1 MILRRDRRPMSRIG
15 SCGPSPARRYSSGPR
30 GVRPDLAAFR
40 SLVRVAVCAAAA
52 LLGGCATYHALPLAR
67 GPDLAPRLS
76 LLRATVPPM
85 RAGARPRRI
94 DLSRALSLNDI
105 GLLAVLNDP
114 ALRSQRGERGLA
126 QAGLLQASLL
136 PNPMASLTFEPLVS
150 SGVAPSWT
158 AILTENVRA
167 ILTYHTRVESAHFA
181 LGQVDADLLW
191 REWQVAQQARL
202 LALNLYWGG
211 RSVNLARRELGLLDR
226 EVRAVRSATK
236 ARILGLAAL
245 APLLAAQASA
255 EQFLDTANLTQLRG
269 WQDLDALLGLAPG
282 VRFAIATPVLPP
294 MPSSLKSEIGRLP
307 ERRPDLVALRLGYRS
322 ADENVRT
329 AIMGQFPLLTLG
341 GEWDQDNTNT
351 RNAGPTAAFD
361 LPIFNRNQGQIAEA
375 RATRRLLHEQYQ
387 SRLDQAVGMARGLAA
402 RIRQLTGDL
411 GRARRAA
418 RVDEAMSR
426 AARKA
431 YAQENLGQ
439 RSLVD
444 YETTA
449 LERRIE
455 AQALELSLGEAR
467 VALTVDLGLGLPR
480 IRMVPPAHP
489 RTL

>member
-1 MILRRDRRPMSRIG
+1 MSRIG
-15 SCGPSPARRYSSGPR
+15 SFGPSSARGLFSGPR
-30 GVRPDLAAFR
+30 ALRPGRA
-40 SLVRVAVCAAAA
+40 LVRAAVWSAAA

-67 GPDLAPRLS
+67 GPDLAPRLA
-76 LLRATVPPM
+76 LLRATVPPL
-85 RAGARPRRI
+85 RPGARPRRI
-94 DLSRALSLNDI
+94 NLAKPLSLDDI

-114 ALRSQRGERGLA
+114 ALRAQRGEQDLA
-126 QAGLLQASLL
+126 EAGLLQAALL
-136 PNPMASLTFEPLVS
+136 PNPAASLNFEPLLSVGVS
-150 SGVAPSWT
+150 PSWT

-191 REWQVAQQARL
+191 RQWQVAQQARV

-211 RSVNLARRELGLLDR
+211 RSVNLARRALGLLDR
-226 EVRAVRSATK
+226 EVRAVRSATQ
-236 ARILGLAAL
+236 ARTLGLAAL

-255 EQFLDTANLTQLRG
+255 QQFLDTANLTELRG

-282 VRFAIATPVLPP
+282 VRFAIAAPVLPP
-294 MPSSLKSEIGRLP
+294 VPRALKAVIGHLP
-307 ERRPDLVALRLGYRS
+307 DRRPDLVALRLGYRS

-329 AIMGQFPLLTLG
+329 AIIGQFPALMLG

-351 RNAGPTAAFD
+351 RNAGPTAAFG
-361 LPIFNRNQGQIAEA
+361 LPIFDRNQGQIAAA
-375 RATRRLLHEQYQ
+375 RATRRVLHAQYQ
-387 SRLDQAVGMARGLAA
+387 ARLDQAVGMARALAA
-402 RIRQLTGDL
+402 RIDQLSGDL

-418 RVDEAMSR
+418 RVAESMSR

-431 YAQENLGQ
+431 YAGENLDQ

-455 AQALELSLGEAR
+455 VNALELSLGEAR

-480 IRMVPPAHP
+480 IRMAVPAHP

>member
-1 MILRRDRRPMSRIG
+1 M
-15 SCGPSPARRYSSGPR
+15 
-30 GVRPDLAAFR
+30 
-40 SLVRVAVCAAAA
+40 LVWSAAA

-76 LLRATVPPM
+76 LLRATVPPL
-85 RAGARPRRI
+85 RPGAQPRRI
-94 DLSRALSLNDI
+94 DLSRPLSLDDI

-114 ALRSQRGERGLA
+114 ALRSERGERGLA
-126 QAGLLQASLL
+126 EAGLLQASLL
-136 PNPMASLTFEPLVS
+136 PNPTASLSFEPLVS
-150 SGVAPSWT
+150 AGISPSWT
-158 AILTENVRA
+158 AVLTENVRA

-191 REWQVAQQARL
+191 REWQVAQQARV

-211 RSVNLARRELGLLDR
+211 RSVTLARRELGLLGR

-245 APLLAAQASA
+245 APLLAAQAA
-255 EQFLDTANLTQLRG
+255 AQQFLDTANLSELRG

-294 MPSSLKSEIGRLP
+294 LPSSLKTVIGRLP
-307 ERRPDLVALRLGYRS
+307 DRRPDLVALRLGYRS

-329 AIMGQFPLLTLG
+329 AIIGQFPAMMLG
-341 GEWDQDNTNT
+341 GEWDQDNTDT
-351 RNAGPTAAFD
+351 RNAGPTAAFAV
-361 LPIFNRNQGQIAEA
+361 PIFDRNQGQIAVA

-387 SRLDQAVGMARGLAA
+387 SRLDQAVGTARALAA
-402 RIRQLTGDL
+402 RIRQLAGDVR
-411 GRARRAA
+411 RARREA
-418 RVDEAMSR
+418 RVAESMSR

-431 YAQENLGQ
+431 YAEENLDQ
-439 RSLVD
+439 RALVD

-449 LERRIE
+449 LERRID
-455 AQALELSLGEAR
+455 ANALELSLGEAR

-480 IRMVPPAHP
+480 IRMALPAHP

>member
-1 MILRRDRRPMSRIG
+1 MSRIDD
-15 SCGPSPARRYSSGPR
+15 CGPGTGRWFWSGQR
-30 GVRPDLAAFR
+30 GMRPGRAGHK
-40 SLVRVAVCAAAA
+40 SLVRAAVWAAAA

-85 RAGARPRRI
+85 RPGARPRRI
-94 DLSRALSLNDI
+94 DLSGPLSLDDV

-114 ALRSQRGERGLA
+114 ALRSQRGEQGLA

-136 PNPMASLTFEPLVS
+136 PNPAASLNFEPLLSAGVS
-150 SGVAPSWT
+150 PSWT

-167 ILTYHTRVESAHFA
+167 ILTYHTRVASAHFA

-191 REWQVAQQARL
+191 REWRVAQQARV

-211 RSVNLARRELGLLDR
+211 RSLTLARREIGLLDR
-226 EVRAVRSATK
+226 EVHAVRSATK
-236 ARILGLAAL
+236 AGMLGLAAL
-245 APLLAAQASA
+245 APLLAAQALA
-255 EQFLDTANLTQLRG
+255 EQFLDTANLTELRG

-282 VRFAIATPVLPP
+282 VRFAIAAPVLPP
-294 MPSSLKSEIGRLP
+294 VPPSLQSLIEHLP
-307 ERRPDLVALRLGYRS
+307 DRRPDLVALRLGYRS

-329 AIMGQFPLLTLG
+329 AIIGQFPALMLG

-351 RNAGPTAAFD
+351 RNAGPTAAFGV
-361 LPIFNRNQGQIAEA
+361 PIFDRNQGQIAVA

-402 RIRQLTGDL
+402 RIGQLSADVA
-411 GRARRAA
+411 RARRAA
-418 RVDEAMSR
+418 RAAESMSA

-431 YAQENLGQ
+431 YAEDNLDQ

-455 AQALELSLGEAR
+455 ANALELSLGEAR

-480 IRMVPPAHP
+480 IRMALPAQP

>member
-1 MILRRDRRPMSRIG
+1 MLVG
-15 SCGPSPARRYSSGPR
+15 S
-30 GVRPDLAAFR
+30 
-40 SLVRVAVCAAAA
+40 AAA

-76 LLRATVPPM
+76 LLRATVPPL
-85 RAGARPRRI
+85 RPGAHSRRI
-94 DLSRALSLNDI
+94 DLSRPLSLADI

-114 ALRSQRGERGLA
+114 ALRSERGERGLA
-126 QAGLLQASLL
+126 EAGLLQASLL
-136 PNPMASLTFEPLVS
+136 PNPTASLGFEPLVS
-150 SGVAPSWT
+150 AGVSPSWT

-191 REWQVAQQARL
+191 REWQVAQQARV
-202 LALNLYWGG
+202 LALDLYWGG
-211 RSVNLARRELGLLDR
+211 RSVRLARRELGALER

-245 APLLAAQASA
+245 APLLAAQAA
-255 EQFLDTANLTQLRG
+255 AQQFLDTANLSQLRG
-269 WQDLDALLGLAPG
+269 WQHLDALLGLAPG
-282 VRFAIATPVLPP
+282 VRFVIATPVLPP
-294 MPSSLKSEIGRLP
+294 LPASLRTMIDRLP
-307 ERRPDLVALRLGYRS
+307 DRRPDLVALRLGYRS

-329 AIMGQFPLLTLG
+329 AIIGQFPALTLG

-351 RNAGPTAAFD
+351 RNAGPIAAFAV
-361 LPIFNRNQGQIAEA
+361 PIFDRNQGQIAVA

-387 SRLDQAVGMARGLAA
+387 ARLDQAVGMARALAA
-402 RIRQLTGDL
+402 RIGQLTGDVR
-411 GRARRAA
+411 RARREA
-418 RVDEAMSR
+418 RVAESMSR

-431 YAQENLGQ
+431 YAEENLDQ

-455 AQALELSLGEAR
+455 ANALELSLGEAR

-480 IRMVPPAHP
+480 IRLALPAHP